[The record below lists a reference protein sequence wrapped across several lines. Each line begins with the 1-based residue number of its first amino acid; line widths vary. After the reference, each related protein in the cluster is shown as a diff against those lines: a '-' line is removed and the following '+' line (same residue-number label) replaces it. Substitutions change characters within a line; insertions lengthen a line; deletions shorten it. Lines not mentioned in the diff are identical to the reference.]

1 MKRVVFILGLMI
13 FSNSCSPKRLFI
25 PLDTIVLENYSDD
38 NFEYIIKNK
47 GIKNSFSL
55 LNGIYYESNNLRY
68 NMIHTSGKN
77 KIKKNEVIFL
87 IQVERN
93 DSITT
98 IEKIKNVFEDFCV
111 IDNNGKIIIQLKDI
125 FERDIHEAKFPENTT
140 NFIMHSIRIQEYVKE
155 IERMDA
161 NPEGKE
167 ETQK

>member
-1 MKRVVFILGLMI
+1 
-13 FSNSCSPKRLFI
+13 
-25 PLDTIVLENYSDD
+25 
-38 NFEYIIKNK
+38 
-47 GIKNSFSL
+47 
-55 LNGIYYESNNLRY
+55 
-68 NMIHTSGKN
+68 MIHTSGKN